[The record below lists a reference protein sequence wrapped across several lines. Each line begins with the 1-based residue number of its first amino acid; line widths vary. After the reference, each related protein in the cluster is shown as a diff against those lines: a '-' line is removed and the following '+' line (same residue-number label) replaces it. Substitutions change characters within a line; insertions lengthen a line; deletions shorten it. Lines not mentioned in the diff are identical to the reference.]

1 MGDPTGKTSRP
12 VQFRYEF
19 HFSDGSKRE
28 FLIELDPV
36 DLHLLTTPRSEVPDW
51 TLLAFNKC
59 SNCPLSDDVLHCPIA
74 VNLVDLVEEFGALK
88 SYEPVRVVVH
98 ASARDYSKQTTLQKG
113 LSSMMG
119 IYMSTSGCPILDRLR
134 PNVRFHLP
142 FASGLETFVRS
153 ISMHL
158 LASFFAGRRG
168 ETMEPNL
175 EALLELYR
183 EVTKVNKGMSSRLI
197 AATQSDA
204 NVNALVILHTFG
216 DGLQYYVDSSLNE
229 LEADYELYW
238 RNVTTPDASADQPD
252 DTI

>member
-1 MGDPTGKTSRP
+1 MTDTTGNPSLP

-19 HFSDGSKRE
+19 FFGDGSKRE
-28 FLIELDPV
+28 FRIELDPV
-36 DLHLLTTPRSEVPDW
+36 DLHLLTTPRSEYPDW
-51 TLLAFNKC
+51 TLLSFNKC
-59 SNCPLSDDVLHCPIA
+59 GNCPLSDEVPRCPIA
-74 VNLVDLVEEFGALK
+74 VNLIDLVEEFGALK
-88 SYEPVRVVVH
+88 SFEPVRVVVH
-98 ASARDYSKQTTLQKG
+98 AAARDYVKETTLQKG

-175 EALLELYR
+175 VALLELYR
-183 EVTKVNKGMSSRLI
+183 EVTKVNKGMSARLI

-229 LEADYELYW
+229 LEGDYQLYW
-238 RNVTTPDASADQPD
+238 RGITASNASPETPDD
-252 DTI
+252 DI